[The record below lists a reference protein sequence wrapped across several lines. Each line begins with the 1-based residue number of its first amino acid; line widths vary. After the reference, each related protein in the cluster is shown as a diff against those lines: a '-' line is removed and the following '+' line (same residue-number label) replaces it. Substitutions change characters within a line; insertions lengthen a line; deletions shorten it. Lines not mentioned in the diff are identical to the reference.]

1 MDKRPSAEREDGPGG
16 PPPAGTP
23 RGERDGSPARPGAV
37 VFIGLGVMDA
47 LLVGLG
53 MAGGWAIDSHLG
65 TSPLFVLVGL
75 ALGVV
80 LCVLATYTE
89 IKKYL

>member
-1 MDKRPSAEREDGPGG
+1 MDKRRSAEREDGAGA
-16 PPPAGTP
+16 PPPAGAP

-37 VFIGLGVMDA
+37 VLIGLGVMDA
-47 LLVGLG
+47 LLVAIG
-53 MAGGWAIDSHLG
+53 MAAGWTIDRHLG

-75 ALGVV
+75 ALGVA
-80 LCVLATYTE
+80 LCVVATYTE